1 MPVRRPRRRPHD
13 TPRGSNNAAFRDP
26 RRPADVS
33 ALFVTEISAR
43 VVGCGDTTRLF
54 SFSVPEKDAFF
65 FAATL
70 FVD

>member
-1 MPVRRPRRRPHD
+1 
-13 TPRGSNNAAFRDP
+13 
-26 RRPADVS
+26 VS

-43 VVGCGDTTRLF
+43 VSDAATRRVSFLF
-54 SFSVPEKDAFF
+54 LFRKKTLFF